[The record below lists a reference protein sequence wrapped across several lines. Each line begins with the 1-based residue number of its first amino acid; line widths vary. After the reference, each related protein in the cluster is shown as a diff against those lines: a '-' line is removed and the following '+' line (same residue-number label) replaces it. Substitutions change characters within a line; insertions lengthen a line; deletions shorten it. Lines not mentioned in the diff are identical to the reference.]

1 MTAKYEIV
9 ETELGTSLHRLNED
23 GSTTV
28 IPKDE
33 ANSDYQ
39 AYLESLKDAA
49 N

>member
-1 MTAKYEIV
+1 MIFTYEEQESIIIKTD
-9 ETELGTSLHRLNED
+9 ENGNKWF
-23 GSTTV
+23 